1 MGKNENFKD
10 KKSKKKS
17 NKGKNLRRKRILK
30 IIRNIFIFVLLIML
44 MFIFYSIY
52 NLGKLNNNS
61 VKLESTISKD
71 DNFINI
77 LAMGVDIGDASS
89 KDKNIP
95 KRTDTMIL
103 INYNKSKKRLSLVS
117 IPRDTLVTINNKKQ
131 KLNVAHAI
139 GGPKLTVEKVEELL
153 GVRIDYYGK
162 VDYEGFRALIDALG
176 GVDVEVKYDM
186 KYDDDAQDLHINF
199 TKGKTEHLDGKRA
212 EEFFRWR
219 KNNDGTG
226 LVDGDIGRIK
236 NQQQLIDQ
244 VMKKFKSP
252 SIIFRLTDIVSTIP
266 KFVETNMNAA
276 DMLSFSSKL
285 IGLKKENISLKTLAG
300 EGKYIN
306 KVSYFVYDEAE
317 SREVLNLIKQINYV
331 DINRG
336 KLKINILNET
346 NKSGLASNLKEYIEG
361 KGYKNISTGNKTG
374 QDKTKIILY
383 GVSTEIA
390 DKITE
395 DFKIYNKEIID
406 KKSGEYDVVVLL
418 GYDHDYINE

>member
-10 KKSKKKS
+10 DKSRRKNKKST
-17 NKGKNLRRKRILK
+17 NLRRKKVLK
-30 IIRNIFIFVLLIML
+30 IIRNIFILVLLVMFML
-44 MFIFYSIY
+44 IFYSIY

-61 VKLESTISKD
+61 VKLESNIPKD

-77 LAMGVDIGDASS
+77 LAMGVDIGDATS
-89 KDKNIP
+89 KDKNDP

-103 INYNKSKKRLSLVS
+103 INYNKAKKRLSLIS

-139 GGPKLTVEKVEELL
+139 GGPKLTVEEVEELL

-162 VDYEGFRALIDALG
+162 VNYEGFRALIDAIG
-176 GVDVEVKYDM
+176 GVDVEIKYDM
-186 KYDDDAQDLHINF
+186 KYDDDAQNLHINF
-199 TKGKTEHLDGKRA
+199 TKGKIEHLDGKKA

-236 NQQQLIDQ
+236 NQQQLINQ
-244 VMKKFKSP
+244 IMKKLKSP
-252 SIIFRLTDIVSTIP
+252 SIIFRFSDIVSTIP

-276 DMLSFSSKL
+276 DILSFSSKL
-285 IGLKKENISLKTLAG
+285 VGLKKENISLKTLGG

-306 KVSYFVYDEAE
+306 KISYFVYDESE
-317 SREVLNLIKQINYV
+317 SKDMLNLIKQTDYV

-336 KLKINILNET
+336 SLKINILNET
-346 NKSGLASNLKEYIEG
+346 NKSGLASNLKEYVES

-383 GVSTEIA
+383 GVSSEIA

-395 DFKIYNKEIID
+395 DFKIYNKEIIEQ
-406 KKSGEYDVVVLL
+406 KNGEYDVVVLL
-418 GYDHDYINE
+418 GYDHDYISE